1 MWYHRGMVYCI
12 SDIHGHY
19 ELFCRLL
26 DRLKF
31 GGGDRMY
38 VLGDI
43 VGKGRESIRLAK
55 LLFSLP
61 GVCCIAGN
69 HEYDMLKRFRA
80 LTEQTGDFERALDG
94 LRGDFEDGHLLD
106 AETVEGFDSLPYYIE
121 TEAFRSRT
129 DASCL
134 CGRLRGSSWCM
145 TVVSRT
151 QTFCRGRGSVCCTVT
166 LPRAI
171 LRAGMRYYSIRGRT
185 ACGGAGEPRTVARY
199 TSTRECT
206 LAAFWAVWR
215 RRPAAAHTCVR
226 FSLSFIAGEAITRI
240 DTWGRA

>member
-1 MWYHRGMVYCI
+1 MGEVWYHRSMVYCI

-61 GVCCIAGN
+61 GVYCIAGN

-121 TEAFRSRT
+121 TEELILVHAGVPLADGRILPLREAAREQLVYDRRFK
-129 DASCL
+129 DADVLPREGKCVL
-134 CGRLRGSSWCM
+134 YGHTPTRYLTGRDEILFYPRADGVRGS
-145 TVVSRT
+145 
-151 QTFCRGRGSVCCTVT
+151 
-166 LPRAI
+166 
-171 LRAGMRYYSIRGRT
+171 
-185 ACGGAGEPRTVARY
+185 
-199 TSTRECT
+199 
-206 LAAFWAVWR
+206 
-215 RRPAAAHTCVR
+215 
-226 FSLSFIAGEAITRI
+226 
-240 DTWGRA
+240 GRAADCCKIHLDTGVYLGGVLGCVETETCRCTYVRAF